1 MKKIVLACGAGAAT
15 STLVAQKVATMLD
28 ANGYAG
34 KYEIVQ

>member
-15 STLVAQKVATMLD
+15 SKLVAEKVATMID
-28 ANGYAG
+28 ANGYDG